1 MELKTRSTKSLANI
15 AASFLNKIITLVI
28 KFVVRTVFIFTL
40 SEEYL
45 GINGLFTSIISL
57 LSLAD
62 LGFGIALPFSLYKP
76 LAKNDKNKIKK
87 IINFYGKV
95 YTIVGIAV
103 LIIGVSLTPFLP
115 FIIKEL
121 PNIKHITFIYL
132 LFVINSSVSYFLI
145 YKRTLIIADQKGYIV
160 TYIESGFSLVI
171 ALIQIIV
178 LLIFRNYIL
187 YLMSGIFI
195 TILQNIYISYKADK
209 LYPYIKQKNNPK
221 LESSEVNILVK
232 NIFALFIYK
241 LAIVIETGIDNVI
254 ISSFVGIASVGLY
267 SNYLLIID
275 SLKSILMITFN
286 SLTASI
292 GNVAVSEKS
301 EKAYLIYKSINL
313 LSIILYGTTAIAMW
327 ILINPFIMFWA
338 GDNYLLDFLVVSL
351 LCINYYI
358 FGSQNTTSLFRNAF
372 GLFWEGRYRPVIM
385 TITNILFS
393 ILFVKHIGLAGVFL
407 GTIISRLMSVSII
420 DPYILHKYAFKLPV
434 IPYYLEKIKYGIIVL
449 IVGIF
454 TKWATSFIQVNN
466 LLLWFIKGFT
476 VCIVSIMFFLIIFWR
491 KEELQYIVKSIKEIF
506 TRKLKKT

>member
-1 MELKTRSTKSLANI
+1 
-15 AASFLNKIITLVI
+15 
-28 KFVVRTVFIFTL
+28 
-40 SEEYL
+40 
-45 GINGLFTSIISL
+45 
-57 LSLAD
+57 
-62 LGFGIALPFSLYKP
+62 
-76 LAKNDKNKIKK
+76 
-87 IINFYGKV
+87 
-95 YTIVGIAV
+95 
-103 LIIGVSLTPFLP
+103 
-115 FIIKEL
+115 
-121 PNIKHITFIYL
+121 
-132 LFVINSSVSYFLI
+132 
-145 YKRTLIIADQKGYIV
+145 
-160 TYIESGFSLVI
+160 
-171 ALIQIIV
+171 
-178 LLIFRNYIL
+178 
-187 YLMSGIFI
+187 MSRIFI

-327 ILINPFIMFWA
+327 ILINPFIMFRA